1 MCQYYTVF
9 SSFLLSSS
17 QAIPNFGPYK
27 AKKEALIAAHKQ
39 KTNLLAGANLEKE
52 EGREVDSPKY
62 GVPPIKD
69 MIGRA
74 LSMVGTY
81 GDLDNTQQKVA
92 LIDEVSVN
100 PKVRWYKW

>member
-1 MCQYYTVF
+1 M
-9 SSFLLSSS
+9 
-17 QAIPNFGPYK
+17 
-27 AKKEALIAAHKQ
+27 
-39 KTNLLAGANLEKE
+39 EKE
-52 EGREVDSPKY
+52 DGREVDSPKY

-100 PKVRWYKW
+100 PKVWWYKWLCESGQKLSQVFGKYKDPIKGFPGISTGEYGKLFFTKSNR